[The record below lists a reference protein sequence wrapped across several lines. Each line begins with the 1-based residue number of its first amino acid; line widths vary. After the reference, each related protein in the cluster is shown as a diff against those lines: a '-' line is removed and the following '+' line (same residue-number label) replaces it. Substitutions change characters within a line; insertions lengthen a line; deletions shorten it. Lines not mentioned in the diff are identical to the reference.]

1 MQLGFTV
8 VCCKD
13 DDYRE
18 GTVARTSVTQW
29 VCSKKQLITW
39 QSSRLSQIKRVAQQS
54 SS

>member
-8 VCCKD
+8 LWCKD
-13 DDYRE
+13 DDCHE
-18 GTVARTSVTQW
+18 GTVACMSVTQW

-39 QSSRLSQIKRVAQQS
+39 QSSRLSQIKLVAQQS